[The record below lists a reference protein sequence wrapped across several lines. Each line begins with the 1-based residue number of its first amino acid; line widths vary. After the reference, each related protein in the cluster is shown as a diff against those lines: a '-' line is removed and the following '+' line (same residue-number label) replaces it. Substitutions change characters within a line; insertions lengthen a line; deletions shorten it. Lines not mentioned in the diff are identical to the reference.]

1 MVLIAERNHRDYI
14 SYSPGFIKDLNSKNL
29 K

>member
-1 MVLIAERNHRDYI
+1 MVLIAERNDKDYI
-14 SYSPGFIKDLNSKNL
+14 SYSIGFIKDLNSKNL